1 MALVSGLTCGKN
13 AVTINID
20 NNFLTLSFA
29 NLMRLQ
35 GFAQKEHF
43 SAGTRFSSQR
53 RQAQSE
59 RGAPHAARRGRA
71 LHARPPLTFA
81 RLKNAKKKNACFA
94 GSKIRCFSAKFLR
107 KCQEISRYELTKITF
122 MDEIVFFG

>member
-20 NNFLTLSFA
+20 DNFLTLSFA

-35 GFAQKEHF
+35 GFAQREHF

-81 RLKNAKKKNACFA
+81 RLKNAKKKTPVSQAQKLGAFQLNF
-94 GSKIRCFSAKFLR
+94 
-107 KCQEISRYELTKITF
+107 
-122 MDEIVFFG
+122 